1 MVKIKTRKQ
10 IKDTDKWDLSL
21 LYANDQTWEYGFVAA
36 KKKIIRFEKMK
47 DKFVTKEEIKNCLD
61 SYFSLQTTVEKLYNY
76 AQRKFDVDVAQN
88 ESNICLNRVRDLNSL
103 FGEKTIFVYIFL
115 SKKSVNFLNSLFKDE
130 KFKNYKFFIQK
141 IIREKE
147 HILSEAEEA
156 ILAKLGETSSYSAN
170 VFGKIN
176 NSDLK
181 FPEIK
186 KDGKKIQITSGNF
199 VQLLQGSDR
208 GLRKEA
214 MQKVFSAYKAFRET
228 LSQNLFQHIKQNT
241 LLAKIRRYDSAI
253 ASFSFGDDIT
263 SAVYENLFQEAND
276 HLYLLHRYGRLIKK
290 SLGYDKLYWHDL
302 YVPLVQNGK
311 DEVSYDQA
319 VEMVLESIKPLGDD
333 YAELARIALKKERWV
348 DRYPNHG
355 KQSGAYSSV
364 GFEGPAY
371 ILMNFNGTLSSVST
385 LAHELGHSMHTRLSA
400 QNQAPS
406 NYSYPIF
413 LAEIASIFNEN
424 LLFHYLSKNGDK
436 KTRIFIINKQL
447 EEIRQTFFR
456 QTMFAEF
463 EKKLYDYVEG
473 GGALTS
479 DFLEKEYYELNKKYY
494 GPGVEIDRLVAS
506 EWSRIPH
513 FFYNFYVYKYA
524 TGLAI
529 SNYFFNSVINGG
541 PQELNDYLNLL
552 KSGGTDFP
560 LSLLK
565 KSGFNINDSGYIKIL
580 MQRFEILLNELES
593 ELGNKNKA

>member
-10 IKDTDKWDLSL
+10 IKDIDKWDLSL
-21 LYANDQTWEYGFVAA
+21 LYADDQAWEDGFVAA
-36 KKKIIRFEKMK
+36 RKKIMQIEKMK
-47 DKFVTKEEIKNCLD
+47 DKFAVKEGIKNCLD
-61 SYFSLQTTVEKLYNY
+61 RYFSLRTAIDKLGNY
-76 AQRKFDVDVAQN
+76 AQRKFDVDVAEN
-88 ESNICLNRVRDLNSL
+88 ESNIRLSRLTDLYSL
-103 FGEKTIFVYIFL
+103 FNEKTVFIYILL
-115 SKKSVNFLNSLFKDE
+115 SKKSVNFLNSLLKDE
-130 KFKNYKFFIQK
+130 KFKNYQFFIQK

-156 ILAKLGETSSYSAN
+156 ILAKLGETSDYSAN

-181 FPEIK
+181 FPEIE
-186 KDGKKIQITSGNF
+186 KDGKKIQVTSGNF
-199 VQLLQGSDR
+199 VQLLQGGDR
-208 GLRKEA
+208 GLRKEV
-214 MQKVFSAYKAFRET
+214 MQKVFSTYQSFRET

-241 LLAKIRRYDSAI
+241 ILAKIRRYDSAI
-253 ASFSFGDDIT
+253 AGFSFSDDIAP
-263 SAVYENLFQEAND
+263 AVYENLFQAAD
-276 HLYLLHRYGRLIKK
+276 SHLHLLHRYCRLIKK
-290 SLGYDKLYWHDL
+290 SLGYDKLYWYDL
-302 YVPLVQNGK
+302 YVPLVNNGDDK
-311 DEVSYDQA
+311 ISYDKA
-319 VEMVLESIKPLGDD
+319 VELVLESIKPLGDD

-348 DRYPNHG
+348 DKYPNQG
-355 KQSGAYSSV
+355 KQSGAYS
-364 GFEGPAY
+364 GGGYEGPAY

-400 QNQAPS
+400 QNQSPS

-424 LLFHYLSKNGDK
+424 LLFHYLAKNGDK

-463 EKKLYDYVEG
+463 EKKLYAQVEG
-473 GGALTS
+473 GGTLTS
-479 DFLEKEYYELNKKYY
+479 DFLEKEYYALNKKYY

-541 PQELNDYLNLL
+541 KKELNDYLDLL

-560 LSLLK
+560 LALLK
-565 KSGFNINDSGYIKIL
+565 KSGFDINDPSYIDIL
-580 MQRFEILLNELES
+580 MKRFATLLGELES
-593 ELGNKNKA
+593 ELKTV